1 MKRKLPIGSAMMF
14 AGMLT
19 VALIPAAPA
28 QDLARA
34 KAPEE
39 VGLSS
44 ERLERLSSAFKAG
57 VDKGEIPGAVVLIA
71 RNGKIAY
78 FSAFGF
84 RDRGAG
90 APMTT
95 DTIFRIASMTKPVTS
110 LAVMMLAEQGAL
122 QIAHPASRYL
132 PEFKHLQV
140 GVEKKGADGKTE
152 LALEP
157 PRREM
162 TVHDLLRHTSG
173 LAHGLFGR
181 SMVKDLYDQAAV
193 TDPAQ
198 TNAELVSKLSKL
210 PLQFQPGSI
219 WEYSIATEVVGR
231 VVEVVSGLS
240 LEAFIAERIT
250 KPLKLS
256 DTGFWVDPSGHARIA
271 EAQVDKATGQRPP
284 LRDVK
289 SRPGWIPGGSGLVS
303 TALDY
308 ARFCQ
313 LLLNG
318 GELDG
323 VRLVSRKTID
333 LMTAD
338 HLPPGMPMGPTV
350 SRQFDVLLPSADIG
364 QGFGLGFLVRT
375 SAGRNPLPGSVGE
388 YSWAGLDGTYFWIDP
403 QENML
408 AVMMTQDRVHR
419 WNYRYLVRNL
429 VYQALADQ
437 PWSGKRSRT

>member
-1 MKRKLPIGSAMMF
+1 MKPMPPIVA
-14 AGMLT
+14 AILVA
-19 VALIPAAPA
+19 VALTGALVAPAPA
-28 QDLARA
+28 QELARA

-44 ERLERLSSAFKAG
+44 ERLERLSAALKAG

-84 RDRGAG
+84 RDREAG

-95 DTIFRIASMTKPVTS
+95 DAIFRIASMTKPVTS
-110 LAVMMLAEQGAL
+110 VALMMLAEQGAL

-132 PEFKHLQV
+132 PEFKDLQV
-140 GVEKKGADGKTE
+140 GVEKKGPDGKSE

-157 PRREM
+157 LRREM
-162 TVHDLLRHTSG
+162 TVQDLLRHTSG

-181 SMVKDLYDQAAV
+181 SMVKDLYDRAAV
-193 TDPAQ
+193 TDPGQ
-198 TNAELVSKLSKL
+198 TNTELVSKLAKL
-210 PLQFQPGSI
+210 PLQFQPGST
-219 WEYSIATEVVGR
+219 WEYSIATEVLGR
-231 VVEVVSGLS
+231 VVEVVSGMT
-240 LEAFIAERIT
+240 LEAFIAERIA
-250 KPLKLS
+250 KPLKLA
-256 DTGFWVDPSGHARIA
+256 DTGFWVEPPGHARIA
-271 EAQVDKATGQRPP
+271 EAQADKATGQWPA

-289 SRPGWIPGGSGLVS
+289 SRPRWSSGGGGLVS
-303 TALDY
+303 TAADY

-338 HLPPGMPMGPTV
+338 HLAPGMPMGPTV
-350 SRQFDVLLPSADIG
+350 SRQFGVLLPSADMG
-364 QGFGLGFLVRT
+364 QGFGLGFLIRT
-375 SAGRNPLPGSVGE
+375 SPGRNPMPGSVGE

-403 QENML
+403 QESMFV
-408 AVMMTQDRVHR
+408 VMMTQDRVHR
-419 WNYRYLVRNL
+419 WNYRYLVRDL

-437 PWSGKRSRT
+437 PRSGKGGRT

>member
-1 MKRKLPIGSAMMF
+1 MKPKPIAAVVLVAGTLTAAVVLPASAE
-14 AGMLT
+14 
-19 VALIPAAPA
+19 
-28 QDLARA
+28 DLARA

-44 ERLERLSSAFKAG
+44 ERLERLSAGFKAG

-84 RDRGAG
+84 RDREAG

-95 DTIFRIASMTKPVTS
+95 DAIFRIASMTKPVTS

-132 PEFKHLQV
+132 PEFKDLQV

-173 LAHGLFGR
+173 FAHGLFGR
-181 SMVKDLYDQAAV
+181 SMVKDLYDRAAV
-193 TDPAQ
+193 NDPQ
-198 TNAELVSKLSKL
+198 TNAELVSKLAKL

-219 WEYSIATEVVGR
+219 WEYSIATEVLGR
-231 VVEVVSGLS
+231 VVEVVSGMS
-240 LEAFIAERIT
+240 LDAFIAERIA
-250 KPLKLS
+250 KPLKLA

-289 SRPGWIPGGSGLVS
+289 SRPGWTAGGSGLVS

-313 LLLNG
+313 LLLSG

-323 VRLVSRKTID
+323 VRLISRKTID

-350 SRQFDVLLPSADIG
+350 SRQFGILLPSADMG

-375 SAGRNPLPGSVGE
+375 SAGRNPMPGSVGE

-408 AVMMTQDRVHR
+408 AVMMTQDRVYR
-419 WNYRYLVRNL
+419 WNYRYLVRDL

-437 PWSGKRSRT
+437 PWSGKGGRT